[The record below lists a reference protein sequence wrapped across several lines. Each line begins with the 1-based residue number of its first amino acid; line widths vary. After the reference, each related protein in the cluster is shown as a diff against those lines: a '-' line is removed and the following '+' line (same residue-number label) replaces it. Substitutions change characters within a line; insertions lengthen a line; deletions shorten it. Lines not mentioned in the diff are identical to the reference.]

1 VVPRRPISRT
11 PRVRAPSS
19 PSVVDDDAGRTESPP
34 ATGPLGECASA
45 VHQWAAPVDDAED
58 ERHGECVL
66 WCETN
71 DDAHHRHRPHGD
83 DDDDDDARSTHLAQ
97 PGAVVVV
104 QRVALRAL
112 APHNGD
118 VGGEETTQRATGDAN
133 TSRNHSRARIHR
145 SWPSGGVRD
154 VVNVERNCAVPS
166 TRVATRGVAR

>member
-1 VVPRRPISRT
+1 VGGASSSHIAHTTRSRT
-11 PRVRAPSS
+11 IVTECGGRRRGTDGISTAL
-19 PSVVDDDAGRTESPP
+19 DDWAR
-34 ATGPLGECASA
+34 A

-71 DDAHHRHRPHGD
+71 DDAHHRDRPHGDD

-97 PGAVVVV
+97 PVAVVVV
-104 QRVALRAL
+104 QRIALRAL
-112 APHNGD
+112 APHDGD

-166 TRVATRGVAR
+166 ASVATRGVAR